1 MISGLGINGMEWGI
15 DDAERSFDRLTR
27 NFDNGIY
34 ESKCHNAGN
43 WIWSSNYQNVP
54 KGGLMNLTPEQEKRL
69 EALYNLLEDI
79 RLTRLTPK
87 EQKVWQDLELLL
99 DDYESRHIE
108 ILRLRNSFEYHA
120 GVQ

>member
-1 MISGLGINGMEWGI
+1 
-15 DDAERSFDRLTR
+15 
-27 NFDNGIY
+27 
-34 ESKCHNAGN
+34 
-43 WIWSSNYQNVP
+43 
-54 KGGLMNLTPEQEKRL
+54 MNLTPEQEKRL